1 MTSLKTS
8 SRHQCFLQKGKVLF
22 RHSLSFSPKYL
33 AGKNANLWGSLFQE
47 TSWHRMISCRSIRIS
62 ILLHGRSFVR
72 KYIASQINNRHH
84 VRVLVK
90 GFAPRSLGMAG
101 INYPQLGFTMNC
113 RWSEEQGTK
122 QCKLLKLL
130 QFSRVS
136 KHILRILDGLLRL
149 RRFSVLRNR
158 TSQSSIVLFH
168 HAHPREITPRFVQL
182 LPRSTSWLPLL
193 TSVTR
198 PS

>member
-1 MTSLKTS
+1 MDPELERNTPTAGRFSCGQDDL
-8 SRHQCFLQKGKVLF
+8 LENIIEAPVLPKGKVLF
-22 RHSLSFSPKYL
+22 RHSSSF
-33 AGKNANLWGSLFQE
+33 
-47 TSWHRMISCRSIRIS
+47 HRSILQGRMQIFGVACFEKPRGIS
-62 ILLHGRSFVR
+62 ILPHGRSFVR
-72 KYIASQINNRHH
+72 KYIASQINNRH

-122 QCKLLKLL
+122 QCKLLKIL

-149 RRFSVLRNR
+149 RRSW
-158 TSQSSIVLFH
+158 
-168 HAHPREITPRFVQL
+168 EITPGFY
-182 LPRSTSWLPLL
+182 PAPTPLRL
-193 TSVTR
+193 MASIAHLSHT
-198 PS
+198 PKLELCLFGKGHPQI